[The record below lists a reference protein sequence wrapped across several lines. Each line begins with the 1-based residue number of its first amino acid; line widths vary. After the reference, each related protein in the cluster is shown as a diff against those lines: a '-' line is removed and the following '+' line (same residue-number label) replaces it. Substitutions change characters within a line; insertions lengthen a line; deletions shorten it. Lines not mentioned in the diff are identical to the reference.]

1 MAYDA
6 YQLAKSDGK
15 RAKTPALASSL
26 AKLLEFETSPN
37 IAEMILDRE
46 DGDAELEQIGQDVE
60 REYKIDKKSREEWEQ
75 SAERAMDIALQV
87 RKPKNYP
94 FEGAAN
100 IKYPLVTVAA
110 LQFGARAYPAIVDG
124 NRIVKAQVMGRDD
137 GVPLSQPGMTPP
149 AMGGPGELMGST
161 AMTPPDPMAG
171 QMQGAGGAAMGQMP
185 PEMQMGQPGM
195 EGQQQQQQQWQVPPG
210 AKRAKADRVSAHMSY
225 QLLCEMEEWEED
237 TDVLLHHLPIVGC
250 AFRKVWRSEELGRN
264 KAEMVPAIHLVVN
277 NKVRNLEEAPRV
289 THEIFLYPQE
299 IEERKRS
306 GTFLEVD
313 LQAPPSEGDSDDD
326 APHCFL
332 EQHKY
337 LDLDG
342 DGYKEPYIV
351 TVHKDDCKVVR
362 IVANFRVEDI
372 KDDGKHITRIPKGH
386 YFVKYSFIPD
396 PKGGFYDIGFGK
408 LLESIGESIDTT
420 INQMLDAGHLQN
432 AGGGFIGSGVR
443 LKKNDI
449 KIKPGTFEQVQ
460 VTGDLRASILHHQ
473 FPGPSPVLFNLL
485 GMLIEAARDI
495 TAVKDILT
503 GDTGDK
509 GVQTATTTL
518 AMIEQ
523 GLKVFT
529 AIYKRVYRAMRDEFK
544 LLFALNAQHLDDET
558 YFTFHDQ
565 QQAVAKSDY
574 DVASMDIMPVAD
586 PKMVTDMQRSARANV
601 LMQIAGSPLGAALNP
616 QEALKRVFDSLGMEE
631 AEKLIAQQQGPPPD
645 LMAKVEKDMTTA
657 ELNKAKAEK
666 TKVETDLLDDEAQHA
681 ALMAEADLTLRS
693 EDQQHR
699 QNVERAGIEIDAASR
714 ADEAQRA
721 DRQQQIDT
729 AMGLTAAQQAE
740 QQMALS
746 AQDSERNFE
755 ISKAKASQKA
765 SA

>member
-1 MAYDA
+1 MAYGYPA
-6 YQLAKSDGK
+6 PARSSDGK
-15 RAKTPALASSL
+15 RTRTPALASTL
-26 AKLLEFETSPN
+26 TKLLEFETSPN
-37 IAEMILDRE
+37 IAEDLE
-46 DGDAELEQIGQDVE
+46 DSELEKIGQDVE

-124 NRIVKAQVMGRDD
+124 NRVVKAQVMGNDN
-137 GVPLSQPGMTPP
+137 GIPLPQPGITPP
-149 AMGGPGELMGST
+149 AMGGPGQMMGST
-161 AMTPPDPMAG
+161 AMTPPGMGGQPQEGQVPPEMAG
-171 QMQGAGGAAMGQMP
+171 QM
-185 PEMQMGQPGM
+185 QPGM
-195 EGQQQQQQQWQVPPG
+195 EGQPPQQQWQVQPG

-264 KAEMVPAIHLVVN
+264 KAEMVTAIHLVVN
-277 NKVRNLEEAPRV
+277 NKVRSLEEAPRV

-306 GTFLEVD
+306 GTFCEHD
-313 LQAPPSEGDSDDD
+313 YEAPASEGDGDED

-332 EQHKY
+332 EQHKF

-351 TVHKDDCKVVR
+351 TVHKDDCKVAR
-362 IVANFRVEDI
+362 IVANYRVEDI
-372 KDDGKHITRIPKGH
+372 KDDGKKITRIPKGH

-443 LKKNDI
+443 LKKNNI
-449 KIKPGTFEQVQ
+449 KVRPGHYEQVA
-460 VTGDLRASILHHQ
+460 TNGDLRAQIYNHQ
-473 FPGPSPVLFNLL
+473 FQGPSAVLFNLL
-485 GMLIEAARDI
+485 GMLIESARDI

-544 LLFALNAQHLDDET
+544 LLFKLNAQHINDQE

-574 DVASMDIMPVAD
+574 DIASMDIMPVAD
-586 PKMVTDMQRSARANV
+586 PKMVTDMQRTARANV
-601 LMQIAGSPLGAALNP
+601 LLQIAASPLGAAQDP
-616 QEALKRVFDSLGMEE
+616 QEALKRVYDSLGIEE
-631 AEKLIAQQQGPPPD
+631 PQKLLAKQAGPPPD
-645 LMAKVEKDMTTA
+645 LMAKVEKDMSTA
-657 ELNKAKAEK
+657 DLNKAKADETRAK
-666 TKVETDLLDDEAQHA
+666 TDLLDDDAQHA
-681 ALMAEADLTLRS
+681 AMMKEADLTLRAD
-693 EDQQHR
+693 DQQHK
-699 QNVERAGIEIDAASR
+699 QVMDKAGLELEVVGAA
-714 ADEAQRA
+714 DQAQRA
-721 DRQQQIDT
+721 DRQQDIDAT
-729 AMGLTAAQQAE
+729 FEAGHLQEAARNN
-740 QQMALS
+740 
-746 AQDSERNFE
+746 ERKFE
-755 ISKAKASQKA
+755 SDKAKVKQATK
-765 SA
+765 